1 MPHTLPPPPSR
12 PTPPWRRAFGWRAPA
27 GPAPLPASGSVG
39 PELRA
44 SASAPSRLRGLLAL
58 VIALLMLAAWGFF
71 AATESL
77 AQASVGDAEAL
88 TLAGRQSH
96 LAQRLANLAIAPA
109 ETIDAKSTTEEI
121 LARMMADAG
130 RLQALRGDWGS
141 RSDDSDHWTSQ
152 RERLWAAIEAFQMA
166 QDRGEYALYPYADR
180 IRRETERFVVGMD
193 QATAELQVAAE
204 LRQHQTQRTHATLV
218 AGLALLVS
226 LVLWGLGEPLA
237 RRMARHHASLV
248 AQSQQ
253 LSRLAMVADRTQNV
267 VVISD
272 AEGRLTW
279 ANDAFTR
286 VTGYTLAEA
295 QGHKPGQLLQFDG
308 TDPATRAKLR
318 QALTAGEP
326 VRVEVLNRGKHGR
339 SYWVDLDIQPLRD
352 DRGEIAGFVAVETDI
367 TAQVQRREYLDAVLR
382 ALPAGMVVHD
392 AQGKIVDANL
402 RAEQLLQL
410 SRSELLGRE
419 SHDPR
424 WAAVHEDGRPMA
436 ADEHPSE
443 VTLRT
448 GEAQNGVPMGVR
460 LPDGQRRWLRA
471 NTQILAGTD
480 GLRQGVISCFVDET
494 ETRVQRNLLQTTI
507 DGAGVGTWDWDIG
520 SGRIRYNERWA
531 RMMGL
536 AMEEV
541 PRTLDEWRH
550 LLHPDDMAPSRS
562 VLQAHLSH
570 PDVPYRTEFRMRGR
584 GGGWTWVMAAGA
596 VIERAADGR
605 ARRMTGVHVDITE
618 RKMLEQALSDAALT
632 DALTRLPNRA
642 GIQQALARCV
652 ARANAHPAARFA
664 VLFMDFDRFK
674 LVNDSL
680 GHEAGDE
687 LLRQIAQRVKLTLR
701 PGDDVAR
708 LGTEPGRPDVAGRLG
723 GDEFVVLLDR
733 IARPEDAVAVAQ
745 RLLEALAAPYDLSG
759 RQVQSTAS
767 IGVVTSDVSCES
779 VESVL
784 RDADTAMYEAKRR
797 GRGRHAV
804 FQPDMHQRIRHAM
817 ELEAD
822 MRQALHSDAFYV
834 VYQPIVELASRRP
847 VGLEALAR
855 WRHAERGVVSPVD
868 FIPIA
873 EETGLIVDLGR
884 RVLRRACL
892 DLARWQA
899 ALGPDAPRT
908 VSVNLSRAQLQPGL
922 LAASVSAVLAE
933 AGLPAAA
940 LRLEITETLAMQD
953 DAAVSVLGELRALGV
968 SLSLD
973 DFGTGYSSLASLDQL
988 PIDTVKIDR
997 AFVAKMVSSSYQT
1010 ALVKST
1016 VQVAEALALAVIAE
1030 GVETEAQA
1038 EALAALGCRGAQGFL
1053 FSRPVPANELEAWW
1067 CAQLPEAA
1075 ERLADA
1081 PDSIQP
1087 A

>member
-1 MPHTLPPPPSR
+1 METGAL
-12 PTPPWRRAFGWRAPA
+12 
-27 GPAPLPASGSVG
+27 PAPGSVG

-44 SASAPSRLRGLLAL
+44 SASAPSRLRALLAL
-58 VIALLMLAAWGFF
+58 AVGLLMLAAWGFF

-96 LAQRLANLAIAPA
+96 LAQRLANLAIAPS
-109 ETIDAKSTTEEI
+109 ESIDAQGTTKEI
-121 LARMMADAG
+121 LARMMVDAG
-130 RLQALRGDWGS
+130 RLHDLRGHWGS
-141 RSDDSDHWTSQ
+141 LSDGSDHWTTR
-152 RERLWAAIEAFQMA
+152 RERLWAAMQAYQMA
-166 QDRGEYALYPYADR
+166 QERGEHALYPYADR
-180 IRRETERFVVGMD
+180 IRREADRFVVAMD
-193 QATAELQVAAE
+193 AATAELQAAAE
-204 LRQHQTQRTHATLV
+204 QRQHQTQHTHTTLV
-218 AGLALLVS
+218 VGLALLVS

-237 RRMARHHASLV
+237 RRMARHHASLA

-253 LSRLAMVADRTQNV
+253 LNRLAMVADRTQNA

-272 AEGRLTW
+272 AEGRLIW

-286 VTGYTLAEA
+286 FTGYTLAEA
-295 QGHKPGQLLQFDG
+295 QGQIPGQLLQFEG
-308 TDPATRAKLR
+308 TDPATRATLR
-318 QALTAGEP
+318 QALAAGDP

-339 SYWVDLDIQPLRD
+339 SYWVDLDIQPLR
-352 DRGEIAGFVAVETDI
+352 GEQGEVSGFIAVETDI

-392 AQGKIVDANL
+392 AHGHIVDANL
-402 RAEQLLQL
+402 RAEQLLQI
-410 SRSELLGRE
+410 SRAELMDRE
-419 SHDPR
+419 SHDRR

-436 ADEHPSE
+436 AHEHPSV

-448 GEAQNGVPMGVR
+448 GQAQEGVPMGVQ

-471 NTQILAGTD
+471 NTQILASAD
-480 GLRQGVISCFVDET
+480 GHHQGVISCFVDET

-507 DGAGVGTWDWDIG
+507 DGAGVGTWDWDIV
-520 SGRIRYNERWA
+520 SGLVRYNERWA

-536 AMEEV
+536 ALDEV
-541 PRTLDEWRH
+541 PRTLEGWQL
-550 LLHPDDMAPSRS
+550 LLHPDDGAHTRS
-562 VLQAHLSH
+562 VLQAHLAD
-570 PDVPYRTEFRMRGR
+570 PGVPYRTEFRMRGR
-584 GGGWTWVMAAGA
+584 TGDWTWVMAAGA
-596 VIERAADGR
+596 VIERGADGR

-618 RKMLEQALSDAALT
+618 RKKLEQALSDAALT

-652 ARANAHPAARFA
+652 ARANADRSSRFA

-680 GHEAGDE
+680 GHDAGDE
-687 LLRQIAQRVKLTLR
+687 LLRQIARRVKLALR
-701 PGDDVAR
+701 PSDDVAR
-708 LGTEPGRPDVAGRLG
+708 LCSEPVWPDVAGRLG

-733 IARPEDAVAVAQ
+733 IARPDDAVTVAQ
-745 RLLEALAAPYDLSG
+745 RLLEALAAPYDLCG

-797 GRGRHAV
+797 GRGRHVV
-804 FQPDMHQRIRHAM
+804 FQPDMHQRIRQAL

-822 MRQALHSDAFYV
+822 MRLALQDDSFYV
-834 VYQPIVELASRRP
+834 VYQPIVDLASRRP

-855 WRHAERGVVSPVD
+855 WRHTERGVVSPVD

-899 ALGPDAPRT
+899 ALGPGAPRT
-908 VSVNLSRAQLQPGL
+908 VSVNLSRAQLQAGV
-922 LAASVSAVLAE
+922 LAATVRSALAE
-933 AGLPAAA
+933 AGLAASA

-953 DAAVSVLGELRALGV
+953 EAAVSVLGELRALGV

-1038 EALAALGCRGAQGFL
+1038 QALTALGCHGAQGFL
-1053 FSRPVPANELEAWW
+1053 FSRPVPAPELEAWW
-1067 CAQLPEAA
+1067 RQQGPAA
-1075 ERLADA
+1075 AAPALAEPA
-1081 PDSIQP
+1081 ITASAGIQP